1 MDQSQLRQTLE
12 QLHAELE
19 NTPVVDDESRQLL
32 QHLKDDIQAV
42 LKEPTP
48 SSRASL
54 RERLD
59 AAAAHFEDSHS
70 DLTMNIKQVIDHLAQ
85 V

>member
-19 NTPVVDDESRQLL
+19 NTPVVDDESRELL
-32 QHLKDDIQAV
+32 QHLRDDIQAV
-42 LKEPTP
+42 LKEPTA

-59 AAAAHFEDSHS
+59 VAAEHFEDSHP